1 MLVLPGDVCPEP
13 LDTVDAGDG
22 SERTPASY
30 RRGATI
36 HAGDRRR
43 SRGTRRTVDHAL
55 PRGSARARSVSLV
68 VAAGFPAVAAVG
80 AAGLTV
86 GFFLWYAFALR
97 SPHRAMLLNLSWF
110 ACLAIGV
117 AGIYLGW
124 IAYSRY
130 FARRARVDEV
140 TALQY
145 DALSWATL
153 VLLWGTLLAPTEHG
167 SGRATGVAVGA
178 FVLVKLVVAARFNR
192 TVRDVALTF
201 LMTRLPLIAIA
212 ELASMVIGQRP
223 GVHYAASTN
232 PLLAVWGRW
241 DAEHYIGIAD
251 FGYSGTEPAFFP
263 FYPLLIRMVGAA
275 TGSQLVAGLIV
286 SNAASFLALLYLY
299 KLIEHE
305 YNRHVAQ
312 RATFYVS
319 IFPTAIFFS
328 AVYAEALFLFLTVA
342 SFYYMRERRWI
353 LAGLFGLFAS
363 ATRVEGVLLAA
374 PLFIEWVVA
383 AKEGGREFFR
393 YWIDDIVKPLIGVV
407 LVPLGLA
414 AYMAYLWVIT
424 GDPLR
429 FSHVQSHWGR
439 ELAPPWTSV
448 ATTFSK
454 MITAHAPATKANE
467 GLELAFTA
475 LMIVVL
481 VLGFRRLRLSYVVY
495 MALSI
500 LVPMSTS
507 SLLSMPRFAL
517 VLFPMFALFGLWG
530 ARPTFSNA
538 YVAFSLPLLGLFTV
552 LFAAWYWV
560 A

>member
-1 MLVLPGDVCPEP
+1 M
-13 LDTVDAGDG
+13 
-22 SERTPASY
+22 
-30 RRGATI
+30 
-36 HAGDRRR
+36 
-43 SRGTRRTVDHAL
+43 DHAL
-55 PRGSARARSVSLV
+55 ARGFARSRSVSLV
-68 VAAGFPAVAAVG
+68 VAAGFPAVAAVA

-86 GFFLWYAFALR
+86 GFFLWYWLALR
-97 SPHRAMLLNLSWF
+97 GPHGALFLNLAW
-110 ACLAIGV
+110 IGCFL
-117 AGIYLGW
+117 AGIAGVFAGW
-124 IAYSRY
+124 IGYARY
-130 FARRARVDEV
+130 FARRARIDEV
-140 TALQY
+140 TSVRY
-145 DALSWATL
+145 DAISWSAL
-153 VLLWGTLLAPTEHG
+153 VILWGTLLAPTEHG
-167 SGRATGVAVGA
+167 AGRPSAIAIGV
-178 FVLVKLVVAARFNR
+178 FVLAKLVIAARFNR

-212 ELASMVIGQRP
+212 ELATMVIGQRP
-223 GVHYAASTN
+223 GVHYAASTD

-241 DAEHYIGIAD
+241 DAEHYLGIAD
-251 FGYSGTEPAFFP
+251 YGYSGTEPAFFP
-263 FYPLLIRMVGAA
+263 LYPLLISVVGDF
-275 TGSQLVAGLIV
+275 TGSHLIAGLII
-286 SNAASFLALLYLY
+286 SNTCSFLGLLYLY

-328 AVYAEALFLFLTVA
+328 AVYSESLFLFLTVA
-342 SFYYMRERRWI
+342 SFYYARERRW
-353 LAGLFGLFAS
+353 LTAGVFGFFA
-363 ATRVEGVLLAA
+363 ATTRSEGVLLAA
-374 PLFIEWVVA
+374 PLFIEWVIA

-393 YWIDDIVKPLIGVV
+393 YWFDDIVKPLIGMA

-414 AYMAYLWVIT
+414 SYMAYLWVIT

-429 FSHVQSHWGR
+429 FSHVQTHWGR
-439 ELAPPWTSV
+439 TLAPPWTAVKNTVDKIFASHSPPTV
-448 ATTFSK
+448 
-454 MITAHAPATKANE
+454 ANE
-467 GLELAFTA
+467 SLELAFTA

-481 VLGFRRLRLSYVVY
+481 VIGARRLRSSYSVY

-500 LVPMSTS
+500 LVPMCTS
-507 SLLSMPRFAL
+507 SLLSMQRFAL

>member
-1 MLVLPGDVCPEP
+1 M
-13 LDTVDAGDG
+13 
-22 SERTPASY
+22 
-30 RRGATI
+30 
-36 HAGDRRR
+36 
-43 SRGTRRTVDHAL
+43 DHAL
-55 PRGSARARSVSLV
+55 ARGFARSRSASLV
-68 VAAGFPAVAAVG
+68 VAAGFPASAAVG
-80 AAGLTV
+80 AAGITV
-86 GFFLWYAFALR
+86 GFFLWYALALR
-97 SPHRAMLLNLSWF
+97 SPHRALVLNLAWVV
-110 ACLAIGV
+110 CLAVGFFGV
-117 AGIYLGW
+117 YLGW
-124 IAYSRY
+124 IAYARY

-145 DALSWATL
+145 DAISWSAL
-153 VLLWGTLLAPTEHG
+153 VVLWGTLLAPTEHG
-167 SGRATGVAVGA
+167 SGRAAAVAIGA
-178 FVLVKLVVAARFNR
+178 FVLAKLVVAARFNR

-201 LMTRLPLIAIA
+201 VMTRLPLIAIA

-223 GVHYAASTN
+223 GVHYAASTD

-251 FGYSGTEPAFFP
+251 YGYSGTEPAFFP
-263 FYPLLIRMVGAA
+263 VYPLLIRLVGSA
-275 TGSQLVAGLIV
+275 TGSHLIAGLII
-286 SNAASFLALLYLY
+286 SNAASFLGLLYLY

-328 AVYAEALFLFLTVA
+328 AVYSESLFLFLTVA
-342 SFYYMRERRWI
+342 SFYYMRERRW
-353 LAGLFGLFAS
+353 LTAGVFGFFAA
-363 ATRVEGVLLAA
+363 ATRSEGVLVAV
-374 PLFIEWVVA
+374 PLLIEWVIA

-393 YWIDDIVKPLIGVV
+393 YWFDDIVKPLIGMA

-414 AYMAYLWVIT
+414 SYMAYLWVIT

-429 FSHVQSHWGR
+429 FSHVQTHWGR
-439 ELAPPWTSV
+439 TLAPPWTAVINTVNKIFESHSPPTV
-448 ATTFSK
+448 
-454 MITAHAPATKANE
+454 ANE
-467 GLELAFTA
+467 SLELAFTA
-475 LMIVVL
+475 LMLVVL
-481 VLGFRRLRLSYVVY
+481 VLGVRRLRLSYTVY

-507 SLLSMPRFAL
+507 SLLSMQRFAL